1 MKFGVRTLRPS
12 GPHGDETPCRTGV
25 WVRRRPETCSPNL
38 PPAWSSS
45 PPHEVDPLQIDAPPP
60 APLGRDTQ
68 DSRRHERSDHS
79 SLLCQRQS
87 VPRLTHHIRARE
99 VQHERVRLHERL
111 QALLRCPD
119 LGLDPC
125 LLIEQEVNISLPL
138 GTFAHLLQPRTM
150 AFYLVQQGLPL
161 GVHAFVLLAES
172 GEEVLAL
179 QPGHDGFGNRSIEVF
194 FSHRDVKAAPP
205 RYT

>member
-1 MKFGVRTLRPS
+1 
-12 GPHGDETPCRTGV
+12 
-25 WVRRRPETCSPNL
+25 
-38 PPAWSSS
+38 
-45 PPHEVDPLQIDAPPP
+45 
-60 APLGRDTQ
+60 
-68 DSRRHERSDHS
+68 
-79 SLLCQRQS
+79 
-87 VPRLTHHIRARE
+87 
-99 VQHERVRLHERL
+99 ERL

-205 RYT
+205 RYTVAEVRGVRGVGEFVAVLVLWLGQPVALPVLASPGVLLPDPAPR